1 MNRDRD
7 RDREFIIEPRLLG
20 EKIEMRVRI
29 SPSIK
34 N

>member
-1 MNRDRD
+1 MNW
-7 RDREFIIEPRLLG
+7 DREFIIEPLLLR

>member
-1 MNRDRD
+1 MNW
-7 RDREFIIEPRLLG
+7 DREFIIEPLLLG
-20 EKIEMRVRI
+20 ERIEMRVRI